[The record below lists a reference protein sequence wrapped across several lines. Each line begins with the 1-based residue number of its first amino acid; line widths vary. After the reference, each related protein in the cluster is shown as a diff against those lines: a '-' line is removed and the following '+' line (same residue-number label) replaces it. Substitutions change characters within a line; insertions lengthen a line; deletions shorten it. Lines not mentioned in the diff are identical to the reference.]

1 MAEYDVDKAITHLD
15 AHAGPNCK
23 GKCAK
28 QGGRMIHCVD
38 NSVRFGSRSAVSFC

>member
-1 MAEYDVDKAITHLD
+1 MGLAGEMAVGAAVGGL
-15 AHAGPNCK
+15 AG
-23 GKCAK
+23 